1 MGEIILWGIIFV
13 VSLTTLITAA
23 RFFTNAA
30 EVVGLALG
38 LSPFA
43 VGVVIVS
50 VGTSLPELIASIVA
64 VSKEVSEV
72 VSGNVIGAS
81 ISNLFFVLAL
91 SAIFARK
98 RIELGDQYILI
109 DLNYLLGAAFLLS
122 LMMLDGKVIFI
133 EGMLGLCAYIAY
145 TLYLLQESSNEQ
157 DILLSESVKESAK
170 SGKVRLK
177 DAVVLVISGAF
188 IYLGANYTI
197 EALEHIADAL
207 QISKAIISVTV
218 LSIGTTLPEAVVS
231 ATASRQG
238 KGEIAVG
245 NILGSCIFNS
255 LAITGVAS
263 MVGMVIVPPEILRLP
278 LPVYGVGALLFY
290 LLTLDKKIS
299 RWEGIL
305 FLIIY
310 ALFILKVAAL

>member
-1 MGEIILWGIIFV
+1 MGEITLWGIIFV
-13 VSLTTLITAA
+13 VSLATLITAA

-109 DLNYLLGAAFLLS
+109 DLNYLLGATFLLA
-122 LMMLDGKVIFI
+122 LMMLDGKITFI
-133 EGMLGLCAYIAY
+133 EGMLGLSAYIAY
-145 TLYLLQESSNEQ
+145 TLYLLRESNSEQ
-157 DILLSESVKESAK
+157 DILLNESVKNTAK
-170 SGKVRLK
+170 SGKVQLK
-177 DAVVLVISGAF
+177 DAAMLVISGVF

-218 LSIGTTLPEAVVS
+218 LSIGTTLPEAVIS
-231 ATASRQG
+231 ATAARQG

-263 MVGMVIVPPEILRLP
+263 MVGVVIVPPEILRLP

-310 ALFILKVAAL
+310 VLFILKVAAL

>member
-1 MGEIILWGIIFV
+1 MEEIALWGIAFV

-30 EVVGLALG
+30 EVVGLVLG

-50 VGTSLPELIASIVA
+50 VGTSLPELIASVVA

-122 LMMLDGKVIFI
+122 LMMLDGKITLA
-133 EGMLGLCAYIAY
+133 EGVLGLSAYIAY
-145 TLYLLQESSNEQ
+145 TLYLLRESNSKP
-157 DILLSESVKESAK
+157 DILLSESVKESAR
-170 SGKVRLK
+170 SGKGHWK
-177 DAVVLVISGAF
+177 DVAVLVISGIF

-197 EALEHIADAL
+197 EAIEHIADAL

-231 ATASRQG
+231 ATAAWQG

-255 LAITGVAS
+255 LAITGIAS
-263 MVGMVIVPPEILRLP
+263 LVGVIVVPTEILKLP
-278 LPVYGVGALLFY
+278 LPVYGVGSLLFY

>member
-1 MGEIILWGIIFV
+1 MGEITLWGIIFV
-13 VSLTTLITAA
+13 VSLATLITAA

-109 DLNYLLGAAFLLS
+109 DLNYLLGATFLLA
-122 LMMLDGKVIFI
+122 LMMLDGKITFI
-133 EGMLGLCAYIAY
+133 EGMLGLSAYIAY
-145 TLYLLQESSNEQ
+145 TLYLLRESNSEQ
-157 DILLSESVKESAK
+157 DILLNESVKNTAK
-170 SGKVRLK
+170 SGKVQLK
-177 DAVVLVISGAF
+177 DAAMLVISGVF

-218 LSIGTTLPEAVVS
+218 LSIGTTLPEAVIS
-231 ATASRQG
+231 ATAARQG

-263 MVGMVIVPPEILRLP
+263 MVGVVIVPPEILRFP

-310 ALFILKVAAL
+310 VLFILKVAAL